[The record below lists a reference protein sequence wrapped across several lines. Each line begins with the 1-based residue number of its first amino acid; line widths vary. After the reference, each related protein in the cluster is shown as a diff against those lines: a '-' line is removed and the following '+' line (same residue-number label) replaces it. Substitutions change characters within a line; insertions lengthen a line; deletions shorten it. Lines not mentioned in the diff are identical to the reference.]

1 MIACQAKSL
10 ARASL
15 ESVRFSEEMRICE
28 SKQPASQPA
37 SKRTPHEQAAEAK
50 AMLCVHKGR
59 GVFFF
64 FFFLKAKKTPNLKK
78 QLQ

>member
-37 SKRTPHEQAAEAK
+37 CKRTPHEQAAEAK
-50 AMLCVHKGR
+50 LCCVCTRAGE
-59 GVFFF
+59 FFF
-64 FFFLKAKKTPNLKK
+64 FKKPKK
-78 QLQ
+78 IPS